1 MQKED
6 TRDYFSGMDT
16 EVMYKNLH
24 ETIKDNPGLTL
35 KKLGEK
41 LKMKEQVVERLLWC
55 INEYPCSFHEYGP
68 YIRKKNRWYLQQ
80 TYTTILSLE
89 RENQELKEKLKDL
102 EKRLAA
108 K

>member
-6 TRDYFSGMDT
+6 ITEYFSGLDT
-16 EVMYKNLH
+16 ETMYNNLH
-24 ETIKDNPGLTL
+24 EAIKNNPGLTL

-41 LKMKEQVVERLLWC
+41 LKMEEKVIEHLLWC
-55 INEYPCSFHEYGP
+55 INEYPCSFHDYGP
-68 YIRKKNRWYLQQ
+68 YVKKKERWYIQQ

-102 EKRLAA
+102 EKRLASE
-108 K
+108 